1 MIEHPVLTSI
11 YKKTMKGLV
20 ILRDI
25 WSSCVLVLVFASC
38 QEASDRQSFDT
49 GTIITT
55 ISFEGASRAPQTT
68 AIPETSWGNIKQ
80 VQLFLYDAAGIV
92 RFSEVIKPRQDD
104 TRFMWSMV
112 PAGSY
117 TVVVVANAR
126 SSTDA
131 VTTSLVAAGTPE
143 SEWTAMN
150 VRSLNVNNLGI
161 YHKSLAGGFPGVV
174 SAALAANSAWAEPA
188 EVFMAY
194 ATGVTISSGQ
204 TTDLTSTPLRLRRE
218 LSLMRVR
225 VKTRGDQGNDN
236 SDVNFSHA
244 NALLMIY
251 TLPDKMKISQGT
263 DGGVAATSNS
273 TRILVAGSGS
283 NTFSTSNPTSGYSTN
298 NILNNGFTL
307 WRDVVVYPN
316 DGGRS
321 NTAVD
326 VEANAS
332 RKYFIVLAGH
342 AARGHV
348 LDDLTVVEAP
358 GGAPVYWSGLIEKAF
373 VPNVIREVNLT
384 LLSGGTLLV
393 PTVPAEEGKLQ
404 IDFSAPESWSSH
416 IVATEMDL

>member
-1 MIEHPVLTSI
+1 MIKHTVLISI
-11 YKKTMKGLV
+11 HKKTMKGLV
-20 ILRDI
+20 ILRNI
-25 WSSCVLVLVFASC
+25 WSFCILVLVFASC
-38 QEASDRQSFDT
+38 QKTGDKQSLDT
-49 GTIITT
+49 GTIVTT

-68 AIPETSWGNIKQ
+68 AIPETSWSNIKQ
-80 VQLFLYDAAGIV
+80 VQLFLYDATGIV
-92 RFSEVIKPRQDD
+92 RFSEVIKPKQND
-104 TRFMWSMV
+104 TKFMWSMV
-112 PAGSY
+112 PAGTY
-117 TVVVVANAR
+117 TVVVVANTK

-131 VTTSLVAAGTPE
+131 VTTSLVAAGTPA

-150 VRSLNVNNLGI
+150 VRNLNINNLGI
-161 YHKSLAGGFPGVV
+161 YHKSLAGGFPSVV
-174 SAALAANSAWAEPA
+174 STILAANTAWAEPA

-194 ATGVTISSGQ
+194 ATAVTISSGQ

-218 LSLMRVR
+218 VSLMRVR
-225 VKTRGDQGNDN
+225 VKTQGDQGNDN

-251 TLPDKMKISQGT
+251 MLPDKMKISQGT
-263 DGGVAATSNS
+263 DGGVVATSNS

-321 NTAVD
+321 NTTVD
-326 VEANAS
+326 IEANAS

-342 AARGHV
+342 AAQGHV
-348 LDDLTVVEAP
+348 LEDLTTVNTP

-393 PTVPAEEGKLQ
+393 PTVPAEEGKLH
-404 IDFSAPESWSSH
+404 IDFSAPESWSSN